1 MAKKPE
7 ILHEQRVVR
16 YDAMHWKRL
25 AGLRE
30 RGREV
35 LGKLE
40 GAGIHVLAH
49 GSIAR
54 GDVSDASDVDI
65 VVPYLVPS
73 FEIDLAVGSGIRR
86 EIVQATP
93 SSVMKGHI
101 HLDQRTVVSFPLIRM
116 MTRES
121 DFYRWGGVVDAAQ
134 LDRNE
139 RVAGVDKRLI
149 LIEPTENGHIE
160 SGVVGYE
167 YIVAKKIGVSVDI
180 AKERVRVLLRRDQ
193 IGRTGVYLDRVLSE
207 EESFEAVLE
216 TLQDRNPA
224 IRRTI
229 EKRR

>member
-16 YDAMHWKRL
+16 YDASHWKCL
-25 AGLRE
+25 AELRE
-30 RGREV
+30 RAREV
-35 LGKLE
+35 IMKLE
-40 GAGIHVLAH
+40 DAGIHALAH

-54 GDVSDASDVDI
+54 GDVNDASDVDVI
-65 VVPYLVPS
+65 IPYQVPS
-73 FEIDLAVGSGIRR
+73 FKIDLVVGSGIRR

-101 HLDQRTVVSFPLIRM
+101 HLDQRTVISFPLIRM

-121 DFYRWGGVVDAAQ
+121 DFYRWGGVVDAVQ
-134 LDRNE
+134 LEKGE
-139 RVAGVDKRLI
+139 RVAGVDKRLV
-149 LIEPTENGHIE
+149 LIEPTEYGHIE

-167 YIVAKKIGVSVDI
+167 HIVAKKIGVSIDI

-193 IGRTGVYLDRVLSE
+193 IGRTGVYLDRVLSDD
-207 EESFEAVLE
+207 ESFEAVLE

-224 IRRTI
+224 IRRTM